1 MSIKVMLVDDSAL
14 VRKVMKRTLGLAGV
28 EETSVVEAEHGK
40 EALEK
45 LSSEWVDIIFLDIN
59 MPVMNGVAFMEAV
72 SKDSLYSKIPV
83 VIVSTEGS
91 DERREQL
98 KSLGVKDYLRKP
110 VTPESV
116 VTTFK
121 TLLGIQ

>member
-1 MSIKVMLVDDSAL
+1 MSVRVMLVDDSAL
-14 VRKVMKRTLGLAGV
+14 VRKVMKKTLGLAGV
-28 EETSVVEAEHGK
+28 DESSVVEAEHG
-40 EALEK
+40 EQALER
-45 LSSEWVDIIFLDIN
+45 LSKDWVDIIFLDIN

-72 SKDSLYSKIPV
+72 SKDPLYSKIPV

-91 DERREQL
+91 DERKEQL
-98 KSLGVKDYLRKP
+98 KKMGVKSYLRKP

-121 TLLGIQ
+121 DLLGV